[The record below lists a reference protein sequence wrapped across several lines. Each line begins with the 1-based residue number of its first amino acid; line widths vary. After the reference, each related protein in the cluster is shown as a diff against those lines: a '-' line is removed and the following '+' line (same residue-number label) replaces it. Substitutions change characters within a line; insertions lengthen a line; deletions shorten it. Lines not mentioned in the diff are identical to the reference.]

1 MIPLSKLRK
10 QKGRHAPPTEAADEA
25 LPPSYRPY
33 DSLKATFDFVLA
45 LLLIALTLPVMLIAG
60 LLVKLTSPGPALY
73 HQVRVGRDGRPFRII
88 KLRTMHHNC
97 ELLTGIRW
105 ASKGDPR
112 VTPVGRLLR
121 CTHID
126 ELPQLWNVLRGEMSM
141 VGPRPERPEFV
152 GPLATAIP
160 GYRGRLAVKPGITG
174 LAQIQLPADTDIES
188 VREKLV
194 LDLCYVKNSGPLLD
208 ARILVGTMLYLAG
221 VSYAGIR
228 RATVL
233 PPTVHRARPIPQ
245 VT

>member
-1 MIPLSKLRK
+1 KAPMIPLSKLRK

-105 ASKGDPR
+105 ASKG
-112 VTPVGRLLR
+112 
-121 CTHID
+121 
-126 ELPQLWNVLRGEMSM
+126 
-141 VGPRPERPEFV
+141 
-152 GPLATAIP
+152 
-160 GYRGRLAVKPGITG
+160 
-174 LAQIQLPADTDIES
+174 
-188 VREKLV
+188 
-194 LDLCYVKNSGPLLD
+194 
-208 ARILVGTMLYLAG
+208 
-221 VSYAGIR
+221 
-228 RATVL
+228 
-233 PPTVHRARPIPQ
+233 
-245 VT
+245 